1 MEIDFGAL
9 FTACRKALLGGAD
22 WKDNIDTGAK
32 GLCLSYAALA
42 FSIPAYYICA
52 LAIASERANLS
63 GQTKALVPPLPFSL
77 AAFIYLLSF
86 SASVYIICAAVNK
99 RAQFRPWVILRHW
112 SMFFFVLFAAS
123 LYGLYLLGVLPFM
136 AVNIVALGVYLATL
150 AVDIRLAQRIGELE
164 LTPAIF
170 TACIIFAMG
179 LSVLLIGVVQIG
191 GTA

>member
-1 MEIDFGAL
+1 MSAL
-9 FTACRKALLGGAD
+9 TWQTLN

-77 AAFIYLLSF
+77 AAFIYLL
-86 SASVYIICAAVNK
+86 
-99 RAQFRPWVILRHW
+99 
-112 SMFFFVLFAAS
+112 
-123 LYGLYLLGVLPFM
+123 
-136 AVNIVALGVYLATL
+136 
-150 AVDIRLAQRIGELE
+150 
-164 LTPAIF
+164 TPAIF

-191 GTA
+191 GAA